1 MATQEVRVHTVTIH
15 GGFLR
20 EMQPEQAKL
29 FLEKGKRSRYSDWD
43 YNVKGLD
50 GNRYYKTS
58 EEWKAYY
65 TTKSFEELQEE
76 FPKFEAL
83 QLDLQDEELLEI
95 VMNKVQFD
103 LVSTKTL
110 KVSFTPSET
119 MDTLYQQTMKM
130 AERFSEQL
138 TRMSANTFNQK
149 CNVHSGSVSLQ
160 EYNQMLLL
168 EDPCTD
174 MVQRHLNDGWRIIAV
189 CVQPDQRRPDYVLG
203 KKVEFP
209 DSEAKR
215 CYL

>member
-1 MATQEVRVHTVTIH
+1 MATQEVKVHTVTIH

-20 EMQPEQAKL
+20 EMHSEQAKL

-43 YNVKGLD
+43 YGVKD
-50 GNRYYKTS
+50 VNGNRVYKTS

-76 FPKFEAL
+76 FPKFDTL
-83 QLDLQDEELLEI
+83 QLDLQDEELLEL

-103 LVSTKTL
+103 LVSSKTL
-110 KVSFTPSET
+110 CVSFTPTEA

-138 TRMSANTFNQK
+138 TQVSANTFNQK
-149 CNVHSGSVSLQ
+149 CNVHSGNIALQ

-209 DSEAKR
+209 SGDAKR

>member
-1 MATQEVRVHTVTIH
+1 MATQEVKVHTVRIN
-15 GGFLR
+15 GGMIR
-20 EMQPEQAKL
+20 EMESPRAKL
-29 FLEKGKRSRYSDWD
+29 FFEKGEREQYCSWD
-43 YNVKGLD
+43 YGMKEH
-50 GNRYYKTS
+50 KTQ
-58 EEWKAYY
+58 EDWEAYRA
-65 TTKSFEELQEE
+65 TKTFEELQEE
-76 FPKFEAL
+76 YPKFKTL
-83 QLDLQDEELLEI
+83 QLDLQDEELLEL

-110 KVSFTPSET
+110 KVSFTPSEA
-119 MDTLYQQTMKM
+119 MDTLYQQTTKM

-209 DSEAKR
+209 SDDAKR

>member
-1 MATQEVRVHTVTIH
+1 MATQEVKVHTVRIN
-15 GGFLR
+15 GGMIR
-20 EMQPEQAKL
+20 EMESPRAKL
-29 FLEKGKRSRYSDWD
+29 FFEKGEREQYCSWD
-43 YNVKGLD
+43 YGMKEH
-50 GNRYYKTS
+50 KTK
-58 EEWKAYY
+58 EDWEAYRA
-65 TTKSFEELQEE
+65 TKTFEELQEE
-76 FPKFEAL
+76 YPKFKTL

-110 KVSFTPSET
+110 KVSFTPNEA
-119 MDTLYQQTMKM
+119 MDALYQQTTAM